1 MDQAI
6 ILSPSLAAR
15 GGAKEQIGRR
25 TVYLGD
31 EFCVHK
37 QPSFA
42 DFAALKKLTG
52 KPPVLLSTLLT
63 ENAFEGYARLL
74 AECAKKAPG
83 TEIVVNDIGLLRF
96 IDKKYRGRF
105 SLTLGRLMTY
115 FFDTKHTRLPGCSRP
130 ILWSSEE
137 SRPAQSRTGQ
147 YSSSDTLLSGD
158 ESSPETQDGLGET
171 APSAERKNLK
181 KWETRLDVTPMAY
194 IKDFIKRYDIKRV
207 ETDSREL
214 FNKYAGNTKVK
225 ISFHYPLRLMSMTR
239 FCPFMGGIATT
250 CKAPCADSLL
260 SLKTM
265 QLDFAVFSKG
275 NAYFARNRLVRNPRL
290 DRAVFLPFTPKP
302 GFRLAMN
309 KYSTP
314 DRP

>member
-6 ILSPSLAAR
+6 ILSPSLAAES
-15 GGAKEQIGRR
+15 GVKELIGER

-31 EFCVHK
+31 EFCIHK

-42 DFAALKKLTG
+42 DFAALKELTG
-52 KPPVLLSTLLT
+52 KSPVLLSTLLT

-74 AECAKKAPG
+74 SECARKAPG
-83 TEIVVNDIGLLRF
+83 AEIVVNDIGLLRY

-105 SLTLGRLMTY
+105 GITLGRLMTY

-137 SRPAQSRTGQ
+137 SRPVQHGTGQ
-147 YSSSDTLLSGD
+147 YSSSDTPLPGD
-158 ESSPETQDGLGET
+158 ESSPETQDGPGKA
-171 APSAERKNLK
+171 APSAERKDLK
-181 KWETRLDVTPMAY
+181 NWETRLDVTPMAY
-194 IKDFIKRYDIKRV
+194 IKDFIKRYSVKRV

-214 FNKYAGNTKVK
+214 FKKYAENTKVK
-225 ISFHYPLRLMSMTR
+225 LSFHYPLRLMSMTR

-250 CKAPCADSLL
+250 CKAPCGDGLL
-260 SLKTM
+260 SLKTL

-275 NAYFARNRLVRNPRL
+275 NAYFAKNRLVKHPRL
-290 DRAVFLPFTPKP
+290 SRAVFLPCSPKP

-309 KYSTP
+309 KYSSP

>member
-6 ILSPSLAAR
+6 ILSPSLAAES
-15 GGAKEQIGRR
+15 GVKELIGKR

-31 EFCVHK
+31 EFCIHK

-42 DFAALKKLTG
+42 DFAALKELTG
-52 KPPVLLSTLLT
+52 KSPVLLSTLLT

-74 AECAKKAPG
+74 SECARKAPG
-83 TEIVVNDIGLLRF
+83 AEIVVNDIGLLRY

-105 SLTLGRLMTY
+105 GITLGRLMTY

-130 ILWSSEE
+130 ILWSSEK
-137 SRPAQSRTGQ
+137 
-147 YSSSDTLLSGD
+147 
-158 ESSPETQDGLGET
+158 SSPETQDGPGKA
-171 APSAERKNLK
+171 APSAERKDLK
-181 KWETRLDVTPMAY
+181 NWETRLDVTPMAY
-194 IKDFIKRYDIKRV
+194 IKDFIKRYGVERV

-214 FNKYAGNTKVK
+214 FKKYAENTKVK
-225 ISFHYPLRLMSMTR
+225 LSFHYPLRLMSMTR

-250 CKAPCADSLL
+250 CKAPCGDGLL

-275 NAYFARNRLVRNPRL
+275 NAYFAKNRLVKHPRL
-290 DRAVFLPFTPKP
+290 SRAVFLPYSPKP
-302 GFRLAMN
+302 GFKLAMN
-309 KYSTP
+309 KYSSP